1 MILKKNNVVVLKS
14 KKPNKPPTAVDGN
27 YEAFFNSIDDF
38 LFVLDEQ
45 GNIIHVNNTVIDR
58 LGYSL
63 KELIGKSVL
72 MIHPSERQ
80 AEAGKIVGEMLS
92 GKAKFC
98 PVPIISKSGKQI
110 PVETRI
116 AHGFW
121 NGQPVLFGVTKDVS
135 QIKLSEEKFSKVFH
149 INPLA
154 CGLSDL
160 ESQKFIEVNEAFCSL
175 LGFTLEETLGKTASE
190 LGILD
195 KKVRESVL
203 LKADSG
209 GRIINVEANLKAKN
223 GDIKQVLL
231 SADNVHVQDKKYRF
245 TIVHDITEYKKNEKE
260 REHQTKLL
268 VGLSKATDCIL
279 SDKVLTKKNIS
290 DALQELGLVTLVDR
304 VYIFE
309 HIPGIK
315 KSRGFMTQR
324 YEWSSDNVEA
334 QINNPALQNIPWDDA
349 APRWYD
355 TFTTGGYI
363 SGNVANF
370 PDKEREAL
378 MQQKIISLLAL
389 PIQVNSKLWGFIG
402 FDSCYYE
409 REWNQFE
416 IDLLRSIANSFAII
430 IERMRAEESLL
441 LKSALLEAQ
450 INSAIDG
457 ILIVDKNKK
466 ITLANKRIGEI
477 FNVPGDILSDED
489 DAELL
494 KHIVSLSKN
503 SKVFLDKVMYLYDHE
518 LETSRDEIELKN
530 GIILDRYSAPI
541 LDSKQNNY
549 GRIWTFRDITEN
561 KKAENTIKEKIKELE
576 RMNEFMINRE
586 LKMVELKEEINKLKK
601 V

>member
-1 MILKKNNVVVLKS
+1 VLKS
-14 KKPNKPPTAVDGN
+14 QKPNEPPTAVDGN

-45 GNIIHVNNTVIDR
+45 GNIIHVNNTVIVR

-63 KELIGKSVL
+63 KELIGKPVL
-72 MIHPSERQ
+72 MIHPPERQ

-98 PVPIISKSGKQI
+98 PVPIISKTGEQI

-116 AHGFW
+116 THGFW

-149 INPLA
+149 INPSA

-175 LGFTLEETLGKTASE
+175 LGFTLEETLGKTVSE

-195 KKVRESVL
+195 KKERESVL
-203 LKADSG
+203 LRADSS
-209 GRIINVEANLKAKN
+209 GRIVNVEANLKAKN

-231 SADNVHVQDKKYRF
+231 SADNVFVQDKKYRF
-245 TIVHDITEYKKNEKE
+245 TVVHDITEHKKTEKE

-268 VGLSKATDCIL
+268 IGLSKATDCIL

-290 DALQELGLVTLVDR
+290 GALQELGLATLVDR

-309 HIPGIK
+309 HIPGVK

-324 YEWSSDNVEA
+324 YEWSADNVEA
-334 QINNPALQNIPWDDA
+334 QINNPTLQNIPWDDA

-355 TFTTGGYI
+355 TFATGGYI
-363 SGNVANF
+363 SGNVADF
-370 PDKEREAL
+370 PNEERGAL

-389 PIQVNSKLWGFIG
+389 PIQVKNKLWGFIG
-402 FDSCYYE
+402 FDSCHHE
-409 REWNQFE
+409 RQWNQLE
-416 IDLLRSIANSFAII
+416 VDLLKSIANSFAVV

-450 INSAIDG
+450 INTAIDG

-466 ITLANKRIGEI
+466 IILVNSRVGEI
-477 FNVPGDILSDED
+477 FSVPEDILSSAD
-489 DAELL
+489 DDKLL
-494 KHIVSLSKN
+494 KHVVSLTKDP
-503 SKVFLDKVMYLYDHE
+503 KVFLDKVMYLYDHE
-518 LETSRDEIELKN
+518 FEKSRDEIELKN
-530 GIILDRYSAPI
+530 GIILDRYSAPV
-541 LDSKQNNY
+541 LDSEQKNY
-549 GRIWTFRDITEN
+549 GRIWTFRDITES
-561 KKAENTIKEKIKELE
+561 KKAENTIKEKIRELE
-576 RMNEFMINRE
+576 KMNDFMINRE

-601 V
+601 A